1 VAESPD
7 RKVGVLHRRRPLRP
21 VLNGLFSS
29 LSIAVGYAPIAFSFG
44 LAAMQTG
51 LHPVLVLA
59 SSVLVFAGASQ
70 FLLITLLAPGASLFA
85 AIPTVLLMNARH
97 LFYGPALLARFTHP
111 DARLASPLLAFG
123 LTDEVFAAAM
133 SQLDRIAPTQKERWY
148 LGLQLG
154 AYIAWVGGTALGV
167 VLTSSFQDPPVLV
180 REGLS
185 FILPALF
192 FVLLLELNIRR
203 HRTVILATVLACALL
218 MMVLPAHHALALAMV
233 IGALLNLRRHD
244 A

>member
-1 VAESPD
+1 MRAC
-7 RKVGVLHRRRPLRP
+7 LR
-21 VLNGLFSS
+21 GLLAS

-44 LAAMQTG
+44 LAATQAG
-51 LHPVLVLA
+51 LHPLIVIA

-70 FLLITLLAPGASLFA
+70 FLLITLLAPGANLLA

-97 LFYGPALLARFTHP
+97 LFYGPALLARFAP
-111 DARLASPLLAFG
+111 SGRRLASPLLAFG

-133 SQLDRIAPTQKERWY
+133 SQLDRIAPAQKERWY

-154 AYIAWVGGTALGV
+154 AYAAWVGGTVLGV
-167 VLTSSFQDPPVLV
+167 LLTSSFQNPPVWV

-192 FVLLLELNIRR
+192 FALLLELDVRR
-203 HRTVILATVLACALL
+203 YRIVIPGTALACAVL
-218 MMVLPAHHALALAMV
+218 MAFLPVHHALVLAMMV
-233 IGALLNLRRHD
+233 GAALNLRRHV

>member
-1 VAESPD
+1 
-7 RKVGVLHRRRPLRP
+7 
-21 VLNGLFSS
+21 
-29 LSIAVGYAPIAFSFG
+29 
-44 LAAMQTG
+44 MQAG
-51 LHPVLVLA
+51 LHPIIVLA

-70 FLLITLLAPGASLFA
+70 FLLITLLAPGASLLA

-111 DARLASPLLAFG
+111 GHRLASPLLAFG

-133 SQLDRIAPTQKERWY
+133 SQMERIAPAEKERWY

-154 AYIAWVGGTALGV
+154 AYLAWVGGTVLGV
-167 VLTSSFQDPPVLV
+167 MLTSSFQDPPVLV

-192 FVLLLELNIRR
+192 VALLLELDVRR
-203 HRTVILATVLACALL
+203 YQSVISATALACALL
-218 MMVLPAHHALALAMV
+218 MVVLPSHHALALAMV
-233 IGALLNLRRHD
+233 IGATLSLRRHV

>member
-1 VAESPD
+1 
-7 RKVGVLHRRRPLRP
+7 
-21 VLNGLFSS
+21 
-29 LSIAVGYAPIAFSFG
+29 
-44 LAAMQTG
+44 MQAG
-51 LHPVLVLA
+51 LHPVVVA
-59 SSVLVFAGASQ
+59 SCSALIFAGASQ
-70 FLLITLLAPGASLFA
+70 FLLITLLAPGASLLA

-97 LFYGPALLARFTHP
+97 LFYGPALLAQFTHP
-111 DARLASPLLAFG
+111 RHRLASPLLAFG

-133 SQLDRIAPTQKERWY
+133 NRLERIAPTEKERWY

-154 AYIAWVGGTALGV
+154 AYAAWVGGTALGV

-192 FVLLLELNIRR
+192 FVLLLELDVRR
-203 HRTVILATVLACALL
+203 HQAVILGAALACALL
-218 MMVLPAHHALALAMV
+218 MMILPPHHALALAMV
-233 IGALLNLRRHD
+233 IGAMLNLRRHV

>member
-1 VAESPD
+1 
-7 RKVGVLHRRRPLRP
+7 
-21 VLNGLFSS
+21 
-29 LSIAVGYAPIAFSFG
+29 
-44 LAAMQTG
+44 MQAG
-51 LHPVLVLA
+51 LHPVVVVSCSA
-59 SSVLVFAGASQ
+59 LVFAGASQ
-70 FLLITLLAPGASLFA
+70 FLLITLLAPGAGLLS

-97 LFYGPALLARFTHP
+97 LFYGPALLAQFTHSRH
-111 DARLASPLLAFG
+111 RLASPLLAFG

-133 SQLDRIAPTQKERWY
+133 NRLERIAPAEKERWY

-154 AYIAWVGGTALGV
+154 AYLAWVGGTVLGV

-192 FVLLLELNIRR
+192 VVLLLELDVRR
-203 HRTVILATVLACALL
+203 YQAVILATALACALL
-218 MMVLPAHHALALAMV
+218 MLVLPPHHALALAMV
-233 IGALLNLRRHD
+233 IGATFNLRRHV